1 MRIGFIGAG
10 KVGFTFGKYITT
22 KMVISKPEHIQLEV
36 SGYYSAHSE
45 SAADAAELPRPLCTI
60 AWKNFAVTVKLSFL
74 LFQMDR

>member
-22 KMVISKPEHIQLEV
+22 KMVVSKPEHIIVPTVRAQRTQQN
-36 SGYYSAHSE
+36 
-45 SAADAAELPRPLCTI
+45 LPRPLCTI